1 MYCSAVG
8 TTLRAAPLA
17 EVVLTGQVVRDVWV
31 GRGALGG
38 TSGVRLESEVRLE
51 YTVERERPPPK

>member
-17 EVVLTGQVVRDVWV
+17 EVVVLTGQVVRDVRV
-31 GRGALGG
+31 GRGALGEI
-38 TSGVRLESEVRLE
+38 SAVRLE
-51 YTVERERPPPK
+51 

>member
-17 EVVLTGQVVRDVWV
+17 EVELTGQVVRVDGVD
-31 GRGALGG
+31 RGARGG
-38 TSGVRLESEVRLE
+38 VSEVLRVPELRRVSEVALE
-51 YTVERERPPPK
+51 

>member
-17 EVVLTGQVVRDVWV
+17 EVVLTGQVVRDGLRD

-38 TSGVRLESEVRLE
+38 TSARRRVFDDGTPARLLE
-51 YTVERERPPPK
+51 

>member
-17 EVVLTGQVVRDVWV
+17 EEEVLTGQVVREVDDARD

-38 TSGVRLESEVRLE
+38 PLLLDGMLEARRV
-51 YTVERERPPPK
+51 

>member
-17 EVVLTGQVVRDVWV
+17 EEVLTGQVVREVRD

-38 TSGVRLESEVRLE
+38 TLDGMLEVR
-51 YTVERERPPPK
+51 RE

>member
-17 EVVLTGQVVRDVWV
+17 EVVLTGQVVRDVRL
-31 GRGALGG
+31 GRVALGG
-38 TSGVRLESEVRLE
+38 TFEVRLE
-51 YTVERERPPPK
+51 

>member
-17 EVVLTGQVVRDVWV
+17 EVVLTGQVVRDVRL

-38 TSGVRLESEVRLE
+38 TLDVRLE
-51 YTVERERPPPK
+51 

>member
-17 EVVLTGQVVRDVWV
+17 EVVLTGQVVRVDGVD
-31 GRGALGG
+31 RGARGG
-38 TSGVRLESEVRLE
+38 VSEVLRRSGVRLPSEVRLE
-51 YTVERERPPPK
+51 

>member
-17 EVVLTGQVVRDVWV
+17 EEVLTGQVVR
-31 GRGALGG
+31 GIREALGALGG
-38 TSGVRLESEVRLE
+38 TLEVLVGTLEVRLE
-51 YTVERERPPPK
+51 

>member
-17 EVVLTGQVVRDVWV
+17 EVVLTGQLVRVD
-31 GRGALGG
+31 GIDRGARGG
-38 TSGVRLESEVRLE
+38 VSEVFRLAGVRLASEVRLE
-51 YTVERERPPPK
+51 